1 MATWKISTVNATYQK
16 VTSIAQ
22 SKNTGQFMLAIV
34 TNADDTTDSRGRV
47 FQSNDYGKPGT
58 WTLLEDLFPIGSN
71 VDSSHLNY
79 AKLAAETNAYNRAVF
94 YGCAISDDGKYQSFG
109 QKSDTLYNGMWYSTN
124 YGKTI
129 GTTDEKWKYVRFASN
144 INGGV
149 VQNGVT
155 QLMYS
160 PGPYPVLFGN
170 DVYFRAFTHFTGLT
184 TATGTLTNLG
194 SPASSNFFE
203 SVVPTLYDTSFT
215 TISRRVVYSISSG
228 NLYKHTNGNV
238 ADGGTQ
244 VLINPSDWPVSS
256 TEGGGIAVSANS
268 NIVVA
273 ARYVTTTGGL
283 WLSNDGGT
291 GWTKKLV
298 NGIPNANLNAVAMSN
313 DGRYIITGPRDPTSG
328 VGRFYLSQDYG
339 ANWAFN
345 DLSFNGILQKLHITN
360 NGKRAVGAGMKSGIQ
375 FGMPATTGYI
385 TYAAPLTAA
394 EQRDAGKTVAELYA
408 LSYSY
413 SDIMGAGYTLNQL
426 IDGGIPLTSLL
437 TVYSISQLRDAS
449 VTISQLRGAGV
460 TISQLLAANVPISEL
475 LAANITIS
483 ELLAA
488 GATVSQLVASGVPF
502 SQLVNYAQ
510 WLDLSATSNIFNK
523 SYVNNFIDLSGD
535 LFIRNDGALIGG
547 GDVSFNNITVA
558 GSTTFAGD
566 TTIKSRLFIGNDI
579 SVNGNLYVGGDLSV
593 NGIFSGNFANN
604 VIPTSAIIDYP
615 SSSANVEITGNV
627 RVAGDASF
635 NGTTIDLSTNT
646 ILQVT
651 GQVAFTDGTT
661 LSTYVNDI
669 SSGSFAQGNVIFKDA
684 TFVSVTCTGV
694 ARTTTKST
702 ASDYRLK
709 INVTDLDE
717 SYTSSNLVPIQYN
730 NILSNKHEFGLIAHE
745 LQAIYPELVKGEKDG
760 AEYQH
765 VNYNGLIG
773 VLVKEVQ
780 ELKRR
785 IEDLYAPIIQ

>member
-1 MATWKISTVNATYQK
+1 VNASYQYI
-16 VTSIAQ
+16 TSIAQ
-22 SKNTGQFMLAIV
+22 SKNTGKYMLAIV
-34 TNADDTTDSRGRV
+34 SASTADDKIGRV
-47 FQSNDYGKPGT
+47 FKSDDYGKPGT
-58 WTLLEDLFPIGSN
+58 WGLLENLLPDNGT
-71 VDSSHLNY
+71 DSSHLNY
-79 AKLAAETNAYNRAVF
+79 AKLEAGTNDSANRAYDACVF
-94 YGCAISDDGKYQSFG
+94 YACAVSDDGKYQMFV
-109 QKSDTLYNGMWYSTN
+109 QKDAVAAKRGLWYSTN
-124 YGKTI
+124 YGITT
-129 GTTDEKWKYVRFASN
+129 GTTDEKWKYIRLGTNDISGGFP
-144 INGGV
+144 NGGS
-149 VQNGVT
+149 Q
-155 QLMYS
+155 MIYS
-160 PGPYPVLFGN
+160 SGAYPAASIISN
-170 DVYFRAFTHFTGLT
+170 AYTHFTGLT
-184 TATGTLTNLG
+184 AATGTKTLLG
-194 SPASSNFFE
+194 GMIGTFFTSAVPA
-203 SVVPTLYDTSFT
+203 LYDNNFT
-215 TISRRVVYSISSG
+215 TISRNVLYFISGG
-228 NLYKHTNGNV
+228 NLYKSIN
-238 ADGGTQ
+238 GGTG
-244 VLINPSDWPVSS
+244 VIINPPGWQVSN
-256 TEGGGIAVSANS
+256 TEGGGIAVSSNS
-268 NIVVA
+268 TIVVA
-273 ARYVTTTGGL
+273 ARYANSLGGL
-283 WLSNDGGT
+283 WLSNDGGSN
-291 GWTKKLV
+291 WTKKLV

-313 DGRYIITGPRDPTSG
+313 DGRYIITGPREGGT
-328 VGRFYLSQDYG
+328 GRFYISQDSG
-339 ANWAFN
+339 ATWAFN
-345 DLSFNGILQKLHITN
+345 DLTFAGNLQTLFITN
-360 NGKRAVGAGMKSGIQ
+360 DGKRAVGAGSKTDYTWNQ
-375 FGMPATTGYI
+375 RVTTGYV
-385 TYAAPLTAA
+385 TYIAPLTAA
-394 EQRDAGKTVAELYA
+394 EQRDAGKTVAELFA

-413 SDIMGAGYTLNQL
+413 SDIMGAGYTLSQL
-426 IDGGIPLTSLL
+426 ITGGIPLTSLL
-437 TVYSISQLRDAS
+437 TVYTISQLRDAS

-635 NGTTIDLSTNT
+635 NGTTVDLSTNT

-661 LSTYVNDI
+661 LSTYDNNI
-669 SSGSFAQGNVIFKDA
+669 LSGTFAEGNVIFKNS
-684 TFVSVTCTGV
+684 TFAAVTCNGSVT
-694 ARTTTKST
+694 ATTKSP
-702 ASDYRLK
+702 SDYRLK
-709 INVTDLDE
+709 TNVTDLDE
-717 SYTSSNLVPIQYN
+717 SYTVDNLVPIQYD

-745 LQAIYPELVKGEKDG
+745 LQAVYPELVKGEKDG
-760 AEYQH
+760 VEYQH

-785 IEDLYAPIIQ
+785 IEDLYAPINQ